1 MVDGTYIEGAVDML
15 GEGVDTAKTAV
26 GITDDDVSGVA
37 DQGLSTFQELRDSVL
52 APLRTQPGL
61 PQDSTS
67 ANTPDTDDPLSQARK
82 IRFRRAGSR

>member
-1 MVDGTYIEGAVDML
+1 
-15 GEGVDTAKTAV
+15 V

-61 PQDSTS
+61 PQI
-67 ANTPDTDDPLSQARK
+67 TPVQTPQTPTDPLSQERLDFAEQV
-82 IRFRRAGSR
+82 AGRPVL